1 MHTGCHQII
10 TEYSDVPKY
19 RTTHPRTHIR
29 APSRELLLCG
39 EGVGWGVRGVGGHEC
54 KMPELNNSVS
64 VGSFNRKVGGWGNA
78 GNHMKACQQKT
89 SLSKRA
95 VLTGWSKTTTLW
107 SKKKKKMDVNYLATA
122 LKLRDRE
129 NSMITWS
136 KHNEHLSFFLLIS
149 VLTSYKLVCFQ
160 QMHQVQS
167 FWQMCK
173 WHEYAVGNAWCN
185 FPSPCRFL
193 MEGKSQWFDSHG
205 LIRIACSCSLISWCC
220 WGNELIFYYW

>member
-1 MHTGCHQII
+1 MRETIWRPVNKKQVFPR
-10 TEYSDVPKY
+10 EPYSQ
-19 RTTHPRTHIR
+19 
-29 APSRELLLCG
+29 
-39 EGVGWGVRGVGGHEC
+39 
-54 KMPELNNSVS
+54 
-64 VGSFNRKVGGWGNA
+64 A
-78 GNHMKACQQKT
+78 G
-89 SLSKRA
+89 LKRPLYE
-95 VLTGWSKTTTLW
+95 V
-107 SKKKKKMDVNYLATA
+107 KKKKKMDVNYLATA